1 MIFKIHS
8 PKCVR
13 LAAGHLRAQLE
24 KLGHDAYLVDEID
37 AQDKSLYII
46 YAAGTVKHLP
56 KNYIVYQT
64 EVHSSA
70 WFTPK
75 YFNIIS
81 RAVCI
86 WEYSEA
92 NISKYEKYNN
102 RIAVVSPGMS
112 KLETP
117 DKDGGILFYGWI
129 QGSKRRES
137 ILQNLSNQIKINIV
151 TNTLEGE
158 MWYLLSRA
166 KVVLNLHYYE
176 NAPIEAFRIN
186 EALSFN
192 CHVVSERS
200 ANGDDKYKG
209 LVHFAHTGN
218 MVKLLTELRDKP
230 FNTDVSRLNNLKEI
244 KQGVKLLKTCSAQL
258 HQ

>member
-1 MIFKIHS
+1 M
-8 PKCVR
+8 
-13 LAAGHLRAQLE
+13 AAGHLRAQLQ
-24 KLGHDAYLVDEID
+24 KLGHDASLVEHID
-37 AQDKSLYII
+37 VKDNSLYII
-46 YAAGTVKHLP
+46 YAAQKVFHFP

-64 EVHSSA
+64 EVSSSA

-75 YFNIIS
+75 YLKIIQG
-81 RAVCI
+81 AICV

-92 NISKYEKYNN
+92 NVSKYSKHNN
-102 RIAVVSPGMS
+102 RVAVVSPGVS
-112 KLETP
+112 ELETP

-137 ILQNLSNQIKINIV
+137 ILKTLSKQIKIDVI
-151 TNTLEGE
+151 THTLEGE

-176 NAPIEAFRIN
+176 HAPIEAFRIN

-209 LVHFAHTGN
+209 LVHFADTGN
-218 MVKLLTELRDKP
+218 MVKLLTELRNKP
-230 FNTDVSRLNNLKEI
+230 FDLDVSRLNNVKEI
-244 KQGVKLLKTCSAQL
+244 KQAVKLVKACSALL
-258 HQ
+258 HR